1 MKLKIISTIN
11 SVLLAFCF
19 TFLTFMLFKLNIL
32 PVKYFAIITILMFG
46 VVVLILHSLIS
57 IKTKPK
63 KKIIVNIISFI
74 ISLGLIFI
82 TSYINTTYN
91 FINNLVSKEYEYKN
105 YDVIVNNTS
114 SYNDIY
120 DLEDKKISSL
130 ENDEYYMELKEQ
142 INEDIEFLE
151 EKVDVAFLTDG
162 ILNNKTDAIVLEDS
176 YYTLLKDEYENLNN
190 TKIIAKYKV
199 KVEKKKN
206 VDSVDIKT
214 KPFILYI
221 SGIDTYGSISTTSRS
236 DVNMLAVISP
246 KEGKI
251 LLVSI
256 PRDYYVT
263 LNSIGYK
270 DKLTHAGIY
279 GIDMSMKTIEDLL
292 DININYY
299 VRLNFSTLTK
309 SIDLLDGIDVY
320 SDRTF
325 TPWTNKNLT
334 IYQGVNHMDGK
345 MALAFARERKIY
357 ETGDR
362 HRGENQQAIIT
373 AMIQK
378 MTNLKYLLKYKE
390 ILNSLNNTFE
400 TNMSYD
406 EITNLFKMQIDKQIK
421 WDIES
426 ISLNGTGSYAST
438 YSMGSRKLYVMQPD
452 FSTVTSA
459 HNKIVNL
466 TK

>member
-46 VVVLILHSLIS
+46 VVVLILRSLIS

-459 HNKIVNL
+459 HDKIINL

>member
-459 HNKIVNL
+459 HDKIVNL

>member
-1 MKLKIISTIN
+1 
-11 SVLLAFCF
+11 
-19 TFLTFMLFKLNIL
+19 
-32 PVKYFAIITILMFG
+32 
-46 VVVLILHSLIS
+46 
-57 IKTKPK
+57 
-63 KKIIVNIISFI
+63 
-74 ISLGLIFI
+74 
-82 TSYINTTYN
+82 
-91 FINNLVSKEYEYKN
+91 
-105 YDVIVNNTS
+105 
-114 SYNDIY
+114 
-120 DLEDKKISSL
+120 
-130 ENDEYYMELKEQ
+130 MELKEQ

-459 HNKIVNL
+459 HDKIVNL